1 MWEENVRRVT
11 PYIPGEQP
19 RESGIVKLNT
29 NESPYPPSPEVA
41 RVLAAYD
48 GGALRLYPDP
58 DSTVLVGAL
67 AERYGVDPR
76 RVFVGVGSDDVL
88 SMAFLT
94 FFASRRPILFPDVT
108 YSFYDVWAAVYGI
121 AYETVPL
128 TKELRIDPADY
139 RRENG
144 GIVLANPNA
153 PTGVY
158 EPVALVE
165 EIVRANPRSVVIAD
179 EAYIDFGGESC
190 LPLTEKYENLLVVRT
205 FSKSRSLAGLRIGFA
220 IGSERL
226 IKYLNDVKFSVNS
239 YTMNPLAQLC
249 GAAAVRDE
257 AYFIET
263 TGRIVETRETAKKRL
278 AALGFSFPDSMT
290 NFLFASHKSVPA
302 RAIFEALKK
311 RKIYVRYWDKPRI
324 DNALRIT
331 VGTPDEMEALYHA
344 LGEIV

>member
-1 MWEENVRRVT
+1 MWEDRVRRVT
-11 PYIPGEQP
+11 PYVPGEQP

-29 NESPYPPSPEVA
+29 NENPYPPSPEVLKT
-41 RVLAAYD
+41 LAAYD

-58 DSTVLVGAL
+58 DSSVLVGAL
-67 AERYGVDPR
+67 AERYGVSPS

-94 FFASRRPILFPDVT
+94 FFRSDDPILFPDVT

-121 AYETVPL
+121 PFETVPL
-128 TKELRIDPADY
+128 TAELRIDPADY

-153 PTGVY
+153 PTGAY
-158 EPVALVE
+158 EPVSLIE
-165 EIVRANPRSVVIAD
+165 EIVRANPDSVVIAD

-190 LPLTEKYENLLVVRT
+190 LPLTEKYGNLLVVRT
-205 FSKSRSLAGLRIGFA
+205 FSKSRSLAGMRIGFA
-220 IGSERL
+220 IGSEKL
-226 IKYLNDVKFSVNS
+226 IRYLNDVKFSVNS

-257 AYFIET
+257 AYFTET
-263 TGRIVETRETAKKRL
+263 TQKIVETREAAKKRL
-278 AALGFSFPDSMT
+278 SALGFSFPDSMT
-290 NFLFASHKSVPA
+290 NFLFASHESVPA
-302 RAIFEALKK
+302 RTIFEALKK
-311 RKIYVRYWDKPRI
+311 RKIYVRYWNKPRI

-331 VGTPDEMEALYHA
+331 VGTDGEMDALYRA